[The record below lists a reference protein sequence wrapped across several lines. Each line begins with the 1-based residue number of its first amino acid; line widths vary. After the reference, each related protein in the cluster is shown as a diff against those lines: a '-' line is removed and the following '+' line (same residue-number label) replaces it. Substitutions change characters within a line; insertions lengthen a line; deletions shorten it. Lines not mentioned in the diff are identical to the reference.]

1 MKKLL
6 ALLMAAT
13 LLLSMGATA
22 SAKWVRPVQTVETWD
37 EEADFVIVGFGLAG
51 AAAAAEAHAIDP
63 EAKVV
68 VLEKA
73 GAIAA
78 AREAIRALNS
88 KLAPDHQEDVP
99 TLLNHANQTQAGDA
113 NMLMSQTWAEKSGEL
128 HEWMADKLGPKGN
141 LFPLDWP
148 CPDAQPPH

>member
-1 MKKLL
+1 MGRRQEDGIAQNARVIIHVEVYDIMKKLL

-13 LLLSMGATA
+13 LLLSMDATV

-68 VLEKA
+68 VLEKMPESLA
-73 GAIAA
+73 GGNSIASD
-78 AREAIRALNS
+78 RTFI
-88 KLAPDHQEDVP
+88 VP
-99 TLLNHANQTQAGDA
+99 SENGV
-113 NMLMSQTWAEKSGEL
+113 SEFRKY
-128 HEWMADKLGPKGN
+128 
-141 LFPLDWP
+141 LDWL
-148 CPDAQPPH
+148 

>member
-13 LLLSMGATA
+13 LLLSMGATV

-68 VLEKA
+68 VLEKMPESLA
-73 GAIAA
+73 GGNSIASD
-78 AREAIRALNS
+78 RTFI
-88 KLAPDHQEDVP
+88 VP
-99 TLLNHANQTQAGDA
+99 SENGV
-113 NMLMSQTWAEKSGEL
+113 SEFRKY
-128 HEWMADKLGPKGN
+128 
-141 LFPLDWP
+141 LDWL
-148 CPDAQPPH
+148 